1 MQLFSLKILKTSLW
15 VAVALHCYNIV
26 VHDPG
31 MFLILWCLEAVWLSI
46 YGFGLY
52 FLIKPSRIGYIYLT
66 LLITINVSL
75 EIWLGF
81 LSVNEIHIL
90 FFSLFSFLLFI
101 LFASRHFFGV
111 SNKFAFLAVFGVS
124 LIFAQDAYFAFSL
137 MNDKTGEISKWANP
151 ISTGKVIRGE
161 IVWLNNNTIIGRE
174 QLKRSLNA
182 REANEVGFLII
193 DTQKLTTRVINELAG
208 YHLNASRDGRYIGYK
223 RPNSTDPVIKGK
235 ISPMEYIRYDLL
247 LDDREFMLHG
257 IPTDRFNYMLSPSG
271 NKVLFDGTLKDDTVS
286 KDIIVWKNPKFQ
298 LGMWHPVQDHL
309 VLVSTEADGT
319 RVLGIY
325 DQNGMQI
332 ERIPSPVKIARISAM
347 KFSRDGNYLYV
358 KGVNTDREDS
368 ISYYSFLTPE
378 EGWKEVILGN
388 VSDWHVGYD
397 GTLLFTQH
405 PNLVGQYLYLYIDKL
420 GNRGIWLYRPGMTK
434 AQRIIADPASE
445 ARMSPDGRTIVFLR
459 AIPAL
464 SSQYVD
470 HRELVIMRK
479 K

>member
-1 MQLFSLKILKTSLW
+1 MQIFSLKILKTSLW
-15 VAVALHCYNIV
+15 VAVILHCYYII

-31 MFLILWCLEAVWLSI
+31 MFQILWYLEAIWLSI

-52 FLIKPSRIGYIYLT
+52 FLTKPSRIGYIYLT
-66 LLITINVSL
+66 LLITFNLSL
-75 EIWLGF
+75 EIWIGF
-81 LSVNEIHIL
+81 LSVDKGYIL
-90 FFSLFSFLLFI
+90 FYSLFSFLLFI

-124 LIFAQDAYFAFSL
+124 LIFAQDAYFSFSL
-137 MNDKTGEISKWANP
+137 MNDQTGEISKWAKP

-174 QLKRSLNA
+174 ELKKSLNA

-208 YHLNASRDGRYIGYK
+208 YHLNASRDGRYIGYH

-235 ISPMEYIRYDLL
+235 IRPTEYIRYDLL
-247 LDDREFMLHG
+247 LDDREFMLQG
-257 IPTDRFNYMLSPSG
+257 VPTDRFKYRLSPSG

-286 KDIIVWKNPKFQ
+286 KDVIVWKAPKFQ
-298 LGMWHPVQDHL
+298 LGVWHPVQDNL
-309 VLVSTEADGT
+309 VLVRTEADGT
-319 RVLGIY
+319 SILGIF
-325 DQNGMQI
+325 DQNGKQL
-332 ERIPSPVKIARISAM
+332 ESIPSPEKIASIEEM

-358 KGVNTDREDS
+358 KGVNTDREVS

-378 EGWKEVILGN
+378 EGWKEVITGN

-405 PNLVGQYLYLYIDKL
+405 PSLVGQYLYLYIDKL
-420 GNRGIWLYRPGMTK
+420 GNRGIWLYRPGMIR
-434 AQRIIADPASE
+434 AQRIIADPADE
-445 ARMSPDGRTIVFLR
+445 ARLSPDERTLVFLK

-470 HRELVIMRK
+470 RWELMIMRK